1 MLRPCK
7 TWIWLWNVSQEEDL
21 NLDKFKS
28 FRWDGG
34 DSVCQYNTS
43 SVLRLS
49 LLSTVSSCWSIL
61 TSLWL
66 TLSLDPVRR
75 AGGKVTVQNI
85 QLDILS
91 NIFWFEIF
99 SLTPG
104 RASRECGGLSRS
116 HLGRG
121 CGGVVAVERHC
132 RPVRRQSLRYT
143 QLLLLSSSPP
153 PHSRDAWSPPSPRS
167 GQCYSGAV
175 CRWESLN
182 IVQCCSPMHG
192 LMQSR
197 EFS

>member
-1 MLRPCK
+1 M
-7 TWIWLWNVSQEEDL
+7 
-21 NLDKFKS
+21 
-28 FRWDGG
+28 
-34 DSVCQYNTS
+34 CQYNTS

-143 QLLLLSSSPP
+143 HLHHLLLLTVEMPEAPRPP
-153 PHSRDAWSPPSPRS
+153 
-167 GQCYSGAV
+167 AV
-175 CRWESLN
+175 GSA
-182 IVQCCSPMHG
+182 IVE
-192 LMQSR
+192 QSVG
-197 EFS
+197 ENL

>member
-1 MLRPCK
+1 MC
-7 TWIWLWNVSQEEDL
+7 V
-21 NLDKFKS
+21 
-28 FRWDGG
+28 
-34 DSVCQYNTS
+34 NTIQVQCS
-43 SVLRLS
+43 DFS

-143 QLLLLSSSPP
+143 HLLLLSSSPLKTVEMPEAPRP
-153 PHSRDAWSPPSPRS
+153 P
-167 GQCYSGAV
+167 AV
-175 CRWESLN
+175 GSA
-182 IVQCCSPMHG
+182 IVE
-192 LMQSR
+192 QSVG
-197 EFS
+197 ENL